1 MVSARPEP
9 LVYVMVVSGAQAR
22 RFGMPARLI
31 NKARIEPQQ
40 WQGQWI
46 KVVGL

>member
-1 MVSARPEP
+1 MVNE
-9 LVYVMVVSGAQAR
+9 LLFDVVVMTGAQAR
-22 RFGMPARLI
+22 RMGMPERCI